1 VIEAQACDELASTHA
16 RVHVLAGRARTVAG
30 MTPKRAQIDS
40 SPAARLLVVGLVV
53 AAAGMPVQSAS
64 GVDYPTIPPGPII
77 LLVAAAVVAFG
88 PWRWAPA
95 VGLAATVFIS
105 IGGVIATIAGNG
117 FALQLSDPGAVGG
130 FVGTL
135 VQIAG
140 PVIALAAGIGAA
152 RPNVGSAAAT
162 PPYVARRLRPAS

>member
-1 VIEAQACDELASTHA
+1 
-16 RVHVLAGRARTVAG
+16 
-30 MTPKRAQIDS
+30 MTSKRSQIHS

-53 AAAGMPVQSAS
+53 AAAGMLVQYAA

-77 LLVAAAVVAFG
+77 ALAAATVVAFG
-88 PWRWAPA
+88 PWRWTTVA
-95 VGLAATVFIS
+95 GLVAAAFIS

-117 FALQLSDPGAVGG
+117 FGPQLSDPGAVGG

-140 PVIALAAGIGAA
+140 LVIALAAGIAAA
-152 RPNVGSAAAT
+152 RPSVGSRAAT
-162 PPYVARRLRPAS
+162 HSTSPAARGAS